1 MKKNICIIGQGY
13 VGLPLALEF
22 SKFFDVLGFDE
33 NQNRINELRNNVDI
47 NNQVTNNFLKKTKI
61 RFSSVEKD
69 LKDRNIF
76 IVTVPTPIKKNKL
89 PDLKPLLKATK
100 MISKYLKQKDI
111 VIYESTV
118 YPGLTEELLT
128 ILEKKTK
135 FTLNKDFFAGYSPE
149 RISPGDKKKLPEIKK
164 VVSGSNRKYSNIIY
178 KLYKKIIKAGVYKAP
193 DIKTAEASK
202 ILENI
207 LRDVNISLMNEVSI
221 IFNKLNINTF
231 DVLKAAK
238 TKWNFLNFTPG
249 LVGGHCI
256 SVDPYYMKY
265 KAQKIGIKTQVIS
278 SGRSINEKMAKVIF
292 QRIISFFKSKKRKIK
307 KVGIMGLSFKEN
319 SSDIRNSQIF
329 KIVGLFKNKKFINLK
344 KNYFIKILRKNSL
357 IFDVKSKLNTK
368 FNDSL
373 KVLSL

>member
-100 MISKYLKQKDI
+100 TISKYLKQKDI

-207 LRDVNISLMNEVSI
+207 QRDVNISLMNEVSI

-278 SGRSINEKMAKVIF
+278 SGRSINEQMAKVIF
-292 QRIISFFKSKKRKIK
+292 QRIISFFKSK
-307 KVGIMGLSFKEN
+307 
-319 SSDIRNSQIF
+319 
-329 KIVGLFKNKKFINLK
+329 
-344 KNYFIKILRKNSL
+344 
-357 IFDVKSKLNTK
+357 
-368 FNDSL
+368 
-373 KVLSL
+373 